1 MIVRAER
8 EFLKLT
14 RCQPSA
20 IRMPDAKM
28 LKEDSIMNH
37 TTSESVAARGST
49 PMPLQGILVG
59 SGSLCR
65 LCSRKLRRE
74 DGDDFTRRLCTLC
87 KDDPAADELLP
98 LAMPCEGDV
107 REPTIA
113 PIAAVPHAS
122 RSPFANM
129 VADVTGEGVSVTP
142 STVAFNDA
150 DLALIR
156 RIGAFMP
163 MQKLLDVLNERR
175 ACDHGVDK
183 APYSIEQLAAAI
195 ADMHGAKDPT
205 ALGRDWPSL
214 RKLLAQARR
223 AGVLEQINNQV
234 IDDFA
239 VVFQLNAKQ
248 VVELKDIVLGAKE
261 E

>member
-1 MIVRAER
+1 
-8 EFLKLT
+8 
-14 RCQPSA
+14 
-20 IRMPDAKM
+20 
-28 LKEDSIMNH
+28 MNH
-37 TTSESVAARGST
+37 TPSPSAARRGSPSV
-49 PMPLQGILVG
+49 PMQGILLG

-65 LCSRKLRRE
+65 LCIHKLKRE
-74 DGDDFTRRLCTLC
+74 DGDDIERRLCASC
-87 KDDPAADELLP
+87 KGDPVAKELLP
-98 LAMPCEGDV
+98 LVTPSDASFQA
-107 REPTIA
+107 PTVA
-113 PIAAVPHAS
+113 PIAAAPQTS
-122 RSPFANM
+122 RGPFANM
-129 VADVTGEGVSVTP
+129 VADVTGGGLPVTP
-142 STVAFNDA
+142 PTVSFTDA
-150 DLALIR
+150 DFALIR

-163 MQKLLDVLNERR
+163 VHKLLEILNERR
-175 ACDHGVDK
+175 ACDLGTDK
-183 APYSIEQLAAAI
+183 DPYSIEQLVAAI

-261 E
+261 D